1 MFFLGCGI
9 KVLMIII
16 LVLIFWVEMGI
27 SLSNLSAVSVMETL
41 LVVRVS
47 LHVLLALSRCIIELV
62 VMVIVGVIMIGVS
75 MVVMISEIFIIKVK
89 TVLFQD
95 THWSKGL
102 MVKAILVVFLAAGVF
117 TIMIKIHSRDTIFL

>member
-1 MFFLGCGI
+1 
-9 KVLMIII
+9 MIII
-16 LVLIFWVEMGI
+16 LVLIFGVEMGF
-27 SLSNLSAVSVMETL
+27 SLSNLSAVSIIETL

-62 VMVIVGVIMIGVS
+62 VMVIVGVIMIGIS
-75 MVVMISEIFIIKVK
+75 MMMMVTEIFIIKVK
-89 TVLFQD
+89 TILFQD

>member
-1 MFFLGCGI
+1 
-9 KVLMIII
+9 MIII